1 MKIALLTVYVLMW
14 PVLAAL
20 VLALLSAGVWRDIR
34 RAKRN
39 GEHLV

>member
-1 MKIALLTVYVLMW
+1 MKTFILTVYVLIW
-14 PVLAAL
+14 PVMAAG
-20 VLALLSAGVWRDIR
+20 VLAVLSRGVWRDMR